1 MSARRYAFHGV
12 RLEVDSE
19 DDAIGEA
26 IDGRLR
32 HFRAEFAGDPDWRYE
47 LRLAGGGHRI
57 TRPPGHGRIVYDP
70 PAGEVVYFP
79 AEDVLWIDVDD
90 RVRVRATRTG
100 AEVSVRPDATG
111 ERWLLS
117 RPLFTIP
124 LVEAV
129 KRHGLFSLHA
139 SAAAI
144 GDRVL
149 VCAGTSGAGKSTL
162 AVALAQAGWAFL
174 ADDMVFLA
182 ERDDGLRVFGF
193 PDEVDL
199 SARSLGWFPALAP
212 VAAAGDGWPKH
223 RLRLDEAL
231 WEHSADGGRP
241 RAIAFPAPGPSDA
254 SVVTPLP
261 PGRALLELAPNV
273 LLTDEGSTQ
282 AHLDVLAALVREAP
296 AHRLATGRDFA
307 TLPDLLAT
315 LLG

>member
-19 DDAIGEA
+19 DDAVGEA

-32 HFRAEFAGDPDWRYE
+32 HFRVEFAGEPDWRYE

-57 TRPPGHGRIVYDP
+57 TRPAGQGRIVYDP

-90 RVRVRATRTG
+90 RVRVRATLTG

-139 SAAAI
+139 SAAAL

-174 ADDMVFLA
+174 ADDMVFLSQ
-182 ERDDGLRVFGF
+182 R
-193 PDEVDL
+193 
-199 SARSLGWFPALAP
+199 
-212 VAAAGDGWPKH
+212 
-223 RLRLDEAL
+223 
-231 WEHSADGGRP
+231 
-241 RAIAFPAPGPSDA
+241 
-254 SVVTPLP
+254 
-261 PGRALLELAPNV
+261 
-273 LLTDEGSTQ
+273 
-282 AHLDVLAALVREAP
+282 
-296 AHRLATGRDFA
+296 
-307 TLPDLLAT
+307 
-315 LLG
+315 